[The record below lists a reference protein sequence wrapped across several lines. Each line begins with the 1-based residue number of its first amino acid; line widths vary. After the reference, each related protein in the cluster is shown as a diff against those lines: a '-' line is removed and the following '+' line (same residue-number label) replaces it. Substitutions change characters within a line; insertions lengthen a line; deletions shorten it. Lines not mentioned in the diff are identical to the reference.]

1 MLQSR
6 REKKPFVRWACMHNL
21 ACNAA
26 AKDAH
31 HLILVPVYQVCRSLL
46 ENHCFRYLTVG
57 YYLSEDDD
65 STFLHMIIP
74 WLIQKLLNPEYCYGV
89 QGQSGK
95 TVQGS
100 LMVLTILSGVKGP
113 VHPDLDQKKWW
124 RINFS
129 VKDPFC
135 CDFADEHKHTVRGG
149 ATWVEHQ
156 CVRWWV
162 SSLHLQ
168 QSITKEFG
176 FYSTCKHLT
185 QHLSTS

>member
-1 MLQSR
+1 M
-6 REKKPFVRWACMHNL
+6 
-21 ACNAA
+21 
-26 AKDAH
+26 D
-31 HLILVPVYQVCRSLL
+31 
-46 ENHCFRYLTVG
+46 NHCFRNLTVG

-65 STFLHMIIP
+65 SRFLHMIIP
-74 WLIQKLLNPEYCYGV
+74 WLIQKLLNLEYWYGV

-95 TVQGS
+95 AGS
-100 LMVLTILSGVKGP
+100 LMVLTILSGAEGP

-124 RINFS
+124 TIHFS

-149 ATWVEHQ
+149 PTWVEHW

-168 QSITKEFG
+168 QSITTEFG

-185 QHLSTS
+185 QHPSTSWCFKIFNSSTNSTLDHIMQAHEDFRVKIQFFQSWPKTHRYIYWKK